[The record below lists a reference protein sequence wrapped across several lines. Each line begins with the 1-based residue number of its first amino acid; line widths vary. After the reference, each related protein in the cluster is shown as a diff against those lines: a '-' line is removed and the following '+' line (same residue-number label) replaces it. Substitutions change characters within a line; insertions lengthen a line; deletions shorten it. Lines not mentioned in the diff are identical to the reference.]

1 MDISAHLKWSAL
13 ANYPDASNY
22 SPCSPTQLVQDIPNM
37 HVVCPTQITN
47 WVPLDEAEDADYITI
62 WDKN

>member
-1 MDISAHLKWSAL
+1 M
-13 ANYPDASNY
+13 
-22 SPCSPTQLVQDIPNM
+22 QLVQDIPNV

-62 WDKN
+62 WEKLIRNLKKKTIWDKN